1 MIVPPEKKDGSGRN
15 IQDSTSLRRGWKR
28 QTRKE
33 GVPGRRRKKQRRKL
47 VMIFRLLNPVRGQGL
62 RRDRAKGLSATIRP
76 SALESV
82 TKGTGDSSMGGRLD
96 AVGMV

>member
-1 MIVPPEKKDGSGRN
+1 
-15 IQDSTSLRRGWKR
+15 
-28 QTRKE
+28 
-33 GVPGRRRKKQRRKL
+33 
-47 VMIFRLLNPVRGQGL
+47 MIFRLLNPVRGQGL